1 MRPYARRG
9 KKVRINN
16 RRKLNAGARR
26 VSREFAPKDYPRFVV
41 PLHLVLTRLR
51 KARRQG
57 LTKDRLRR
65 YIEAMV

>member
-9 KKVRINN
+9 KKIRINN

-26 VSREFAPKDYPRFVV
+26 VSREFAPKGYLRMV